1 MLRAAVTSP
10 SQCRGSHV
18 RQHSCTTHDI
28 VEEALAPARR
38 RATAAARDRSRDRTP
53 SRTMVCCTVCTHRHS
68 IDRSSATR
76 GSSSRRR
83 SPQRGVAPPH
93 EPSGAA
99 SRRRATATANAR
111 KGAIACCER
120 ACALRAAGVTRNRR
134 RRFESPARLASRAI
148 VDADSRDSVAVMPMQ
163 RERSVADDVYT
174 SPSIAAQLHDARS
187 VKALASALAT
197 ASTTS

>member
-38 RATAAARDRSRDRTP
+38 RATAAACDRSRDRTP

-134 RRFESPARLASRAI
+134 RRFERFRCCDADAARAQRRRRCIHITVDRSAAERRAQRQGARL
-148 VDADSRDSVAVMPMQ
+148 
-163 RERSVADDVYT
+163 
-174 SPSIAAQLHDARS
+174 
-187 VKALASALAT
+187 
-197 ASTTS
+197 STRHCEHH

>member
-18 RQHSCTTHDI
+18 RQHSHDI
-28 VEEALAPARR
+28 VEEG
-38 RATAAARDRSRDRTP
+38 SRDRTP
-53 SRTMVCCTVCTHRHS
+53 SRTMVCNTVCMHRHS

-83 SPQRGVAPPH
+83 SPQRGVVPPH

-120 ACALRAAGVTRNRR
+120 ACAPRAAGVTRNRR
-134 RRFESPARLASRAI
+134 RRFESFRCCDADAARAQRRRRCIHITVDRSPAARRAQRQGARLSTRHCEHHQLSSAAACGREAWLALHSLR
-148 VDADSRDSVAVMPMQ
+148 SGRQ
-163 RERSVADDVYT
+163 RRS
-174 SPSIAAQLHDARS
+174 
-187 VKALASALAT
+187 
-197 ASTTS
+197 